1 MHSPSEASQGSADQA
16 ASADATPDTSSRPLA
31 NQIVSAASRFARVAT
46 QVSNIPISSVSMRA
60 LGYIERHGPQRISYM
75 ASYESISQPAMTSA
89 INRLA
94 QDGLVIRQPDPID
107 ARAQLVAL
115 TDNGRHLLE
124 EYRQQVAAVIQP
136 ELERLTTDDYAIIE
150 RTVDILDALTNDLTG
165 IA

>member
-1 MHSPSEASQGSADQA
+1 M
-16 ASADATPDTSSRPLA
+16 
-31 NQIVSAASRFARVAT
+31 
-46 QVSNIPISSVSMRA
+46 
-60 LGYIERHGPQRISYM
+60 
-75 ASYESISQPAMTSA
+75 
-89 INRLA
+89 
-94 QDGLVIRQPDPID
+94 IRQPDPID

-136 ELERLTTDDYAIIE
+136 ELEHLTTEDYATIE